1 MAKDE
6 KLKKSTDDEQL
17 DNVAGGC
24 MMPQDN
30 EKDFFDNADRVLN
43 GVNRKGEFENVD
55 IADFSK
61 ALDEKEKALKENP
74 IFRTH

>member
-6 KLKKSTDDEQL
+6 KLKKTTDDEQL

-30 EKDFFDNADRVLN
+30 EISFGNADRVLN

-61 ALDEKEKALKENP
+61 ALDENEKALKENP